1 MKELVEL
8 LIQFIVTL
16 CKLSKHGGVKALVA
30 ENYALRQQLV
40 AENHALRQQLVA
52 ENHALRQQLVAENHA
67 LRQQLVAENHALR
80 QQLVTED
87 HALRQQ
93 FVAENH
99 ALRQQLVVIRR
110 CNKRSPRLKSLDR
123 FLFGFFAFFIR
134 VLHLR
139 SSSSANCYYC

>member
-30 ENYALRQQLV
+30 ENY
-40 AENHALRQQLVA
+40 
-52 ENHALRQQLVAENHA
+52 
-67 LRQQLVAENHALR
+67 
-80 QQLVTED
+80 
-87 HALRQQ
+87 
-93 FVAENH
+93 